1 MARLPRWSDGYVRS
15 VRSSNAP
22 VPGHAVEPREVAQLW
37 LLRHGQSE
45 GNVVRDA
52 AEGSDLEVLDI
63 ADRDM
68 DVPLSRLGHAQA
80 VAFGQW
86 LRGQPE
92 GDRPEMVLASP
103 YRRAAETARLL
114 VEVSGLQMG
123 VHLDERLRERELGML
138 DLLTQR
144 GVGVRFPEE
153 AQRRQRL
160 GKFYY
165 RPPAGESWVDVALR
179 LRSLRDSL
187 GREHAGRRVL
197 LVTHEVPIII
207 TRFLLEELSEEQAL
221 RLSREHPLANCAL
234 TIYDSAARGTL
245 ELVVDGWTAPLE
257 EAGTP
262 VTDEADAPVGP
273 R

>member
-1 MARLPRWSDGYVRS
+1 
-15 VRSSNAP
+15 
-22 VPGHAVEPREVAQLW
+22 
-37 LLRHGQSE
+37 
-45 GNVVRDA
+45 VVRDA

-68 DVPLSRLGHAQA
+68 DVPLSQLGREQA

-86 LRGQPE
+86 LRGQPSGE
-92 GDRPEMVLASP
+92 RPEMVLASP
-103 YRRAAETARLL
+103 YRRAADTARLL
-114 VEVSGLQMG
+114 VETSGLG
-123 VHLDERLRERELGML
+123 CDVHLDERLRERELGML

-144 GVGVRFPEE
+144 GVSARFPEE

-197 LVTHEVPIII
+197 LVSHEVPIVI
-207 TRFLLEELSEEQAL
+207 TRFLLDELSEEETL

-234 TIYDSAARGTL
+234 TIYDSTARGIL
-245 ELVVDGWTAPLE
+245 QLVLDGWTAPLE
-257 EAGTP
+257 ASGTP
-262 VTDEADAPVGP
+262 VTEEADAPLGP